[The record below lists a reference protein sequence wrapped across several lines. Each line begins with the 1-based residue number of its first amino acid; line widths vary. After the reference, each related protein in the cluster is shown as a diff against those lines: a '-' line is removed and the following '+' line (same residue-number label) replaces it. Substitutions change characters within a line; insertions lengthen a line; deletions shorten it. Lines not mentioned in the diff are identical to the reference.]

1 MSWFDLIRLSL
12 RTVRTHK
19 LRSSLTVIGLIIGI
33 ASVVVLTS
41 IGRGI
46 HQFVLTEFTQFG
58 SQMIAVVPGKTTTF
72 GLSGATIS
80 TVRPLTL
87 DDANSLSQLRNV
99 ITAMPMVQGNASIQ
113 SERKERRA
121 NVFGVSAALP
131 EVWKVSIVSGR
142 FLSDQ
147 AGHSGRN
154 QAVLG
159 SILKEEL
166 FGSGNPL
173 GKRIR
178 IGSDRFRVIG
188 VLAPKGQML
197 GFDLDD
203 TIFIPAGKALEVFNR
218 QGLMEIDLIYDSRSP
233 VDEIEA
239 AVKALMI
246 QRHGFEDFT
255 IITQD
260 RMLKTLDSVLSILTL
275 GVGALGGI
283 SLLVGSVG
291 ILTMMT
297 IAVTERISE
306 IGLLRA
312 IGAERRDIFKLFLT
326 EALALSLTGGLVGIA
341 VGLAVVQLIKLVIP
355 ALPIQLAVSY
365 LATALSVSVLIGI
378 ITGVI
383 PALRAASLN
392 PLNALR
398 SE

>member
-1 MSWFDLIRLSL
+1 VYWSDLIRLSFQTL
-12 RTVRTHK
+12 NAHK
-19 LRSSLTVIGLIIGI
+19 MRSSLTVLGLIIGI
-33 ASVVVLTS
+33 ASVIVLTS
-41 IGRGI
+41 IGSGI

-58 SQMIAVVPGKTTTF
+58 SHLISVTPGKTTTF

-87 DDANSLSQLRNV
+87 DDAQSLGQLRH
-99 ITAMPMVQGNASIQ
+99 IIAAMPMVQGNAGIQ

-121 NVFGVSAALP
+121 NVFGVSADLP
-131 EVWKVSIVSGR
+131 VIWKVNTTSGR
-142 FLSDQ
+142 FLSGQ
-147 AGHSGRN
+147 AGDSSRN

-159 SILKEEL
+159 STLRKEL
-166 FGSGNPL
+166 FETENPL

-203 TIFIPAGKALEVFNR
+203 TIFIPAGKALEMFNR
-218 QGLMEIDLIYDSRSP
+218 QGLMEINLLYDSQSS
-233 VDEIEA
+233 VEEMEA
-239 AVKALMI
+239 AIKALMI

-255 IITQD
+255 IVTQD
-260 RMLKTLDSVLSILTL
+260 RMLKTLNSVLSILTL
-275 GVGALGGI
+275 GIGALGGI

-297 IAVTERISE
+297 IAVTERIPE

-326 EALALSLTGGLVGIA
+326 EALALSLTGGIAGIA
-341 VGLAVVQLIKLVIP
+341 FGLALVQSIKLLFP
-355 ALPIQLAVSY
+355 ALPIELAGSYVALALGVS
-365 LATALSVSVLIGI
+365 LMIGI

-383 PALRAASLN
+383 PALKAAGLN

-398 SE
+398 AE